1 MSTNE
6 ITVCCGTYRADNF
19 TLNIDDPDA
28 AYVEGV
34 ESKTWEKDKA
44 LEILRREL
52 CKGKLF
58 AAAGCRNDQA
68 VNTCIA
74 LHVLGYDPEEWFEN
88 FFEREKDRFY
98 SSDIESFME
107 HVERVCDYLY
117 TWGPT
122 GDEGYALR
130 YRI

>member
-19 TLNIDDPDA
+19 ILNVDDPDA
-28 AYVEGV
+28 AYVNGV
-34 ESKTWEKDKA
+34 KSAAWEKAEA
-44 LEILRREL
+44 LETLRREL
-52 CKGKLF
+52 CKDKQF
-58 AAAGCRNDQA
+58 AAAGNRNDQA

-107 HVERVCDYLY
+107 HVKRVCDYLY
-117 TWGPT
+117 TWGPV
-122 GDEGYALR
+122 GDEGDALR
-130 YRI
+130 YCI